1 MRREHIYNDNNNA
14 AGPASD
20 LLTCDDMSVF
30 FFFQLETWYIFFFSV
45 TITKQNSLIVSDD
58 FILSISQLLMVAP
71 CRSISKPL

>member
-20 LLTCDDMSVF
+20 LLTCDDMSV